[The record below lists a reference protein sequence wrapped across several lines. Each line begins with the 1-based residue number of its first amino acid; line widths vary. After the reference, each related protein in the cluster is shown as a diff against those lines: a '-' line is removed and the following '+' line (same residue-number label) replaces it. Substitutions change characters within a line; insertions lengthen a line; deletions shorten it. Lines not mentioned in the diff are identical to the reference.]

1 MATVSVLGLF
11 SVSVLLAKSLVL
23 LAPCFT
29 AIEAKL
35 SHDPLSVNELLVS
48 RLYQE
53 VHLIDLI
60 GSIASSAQ

>member
-1 MATVSVLGLF
+1 MATGSVLGLF

-23 LAPCFT
+23 LTPCFT
-29 AIEAKL
+29 AIKAKL

-53 VHLIDLI
+53 VYLVDPT
-60 GSIASSAQ
+60 GPIASSAQ